1 MEIGIIGL
9 PQSGRTTI
17 FNALTNGGSSGRA
30 SSGTAAHIGTALV
43 PEPRLQVL
51 YEIFHPEKKTPATV
65 TYIDI
70 GASLK
75 DMAQDKGIG
84 GKLLNQLSQVDAL
97 INVVRSFK
105 NESVPHTEGSLD
117 VERDIG
123 NMNLELAF
131 SDLIILERR
140 LARLEDSLKAAKQA
154 ERSGILR
161 EKEAIESI
169 KADLERD
176 IPVRE
181 MTLTDEAQKAI
192 SGYGL
197 LSAKPIL
204 IAVNIGEEELPNT
217 DAIIA
222 ELSEKYTGQKRDITA
237 ICGELEM
244 ELTQLDGD
252 AAEEFRNEYG
262 LTESG
267 VDKIIRLSYELLGLV
282 SFFTGGG
289 PDEVRAW
296 SVPDGTEAQKAAG
309 KIHSDMEKGFIRA
322 EVTAYEDLVK
332 CGGFSEA
339 KKQGVLRLEGKTY
352 PVRDGDVIT
361 FLFNV

>member
-9 PQSGRTTI
+9 PGSGRTTV
-17 FNALTNGGSSGRA
+17 FNALTEGGTTA
-30 SSGTAAHIGTALV
+30 ADGTAAHIGTATV
-43 PEPRLQVL
+43 PEPRLEVL
-51 YEIFHPEKKTPATV
+51 SGIFNPAKVTYTSV

-97 INVVRSFK
+97 INVVRAFR
-105 NESVPHTEGSLD
+105 NDSVPHTEGSLD
-117 VERDIG
+117 VDRDIA
-123 NMNLELAF
+123 NMNLELAL
-131 SDLIILERR
+131 SDLVILERK
-140 LARLEDSLKAAKQA
+140 LARIKESLKGAKPA
-154 ERSGILR
+154 ERAGILR
-161 EKEAIESI
+161 EQELIERV
-169 KADLERD
+169 KADLEKD

-181 MTLTDEAQKAI
+181 MVLTEEEKKML
-192 SGYGL
+192 SGYQF
-197 LSAKPIL
+197 LSAKPL
-204 IAVNIGEEELPNT
+204 IIVVNIGEEQLPEE
-217 DAIIA
+217 DKLIA
-222 ELSEKYTGQKRDITA
+222 EWNDKYAGRKRAVTA
-237 ICGELEM
+237 VCAELEA
-244 ELTQLDGD
+244 ELTQLDGE

-267 VDKIIRLSYELLGLV
+267 ANRVIRLSYELLGLI
-282 SFFTGGG
+282 SFFTAG
-289 PDEVRAW
+289 PTEVRAW
-296 SVPDGTEAQKAAG
+296 SILDGTEAQKAAG

-322 EVTAYEDLVK
+322 EVTAFDDLVK

-339 KKQGVLRLEGKTY
+339 KKQGLLRLEGKTY

>member
-9 PQSGRTTI
+9 PGSGRTTV
-17 FNALTNGGSSGRA
+17 FNALTGGGSSGRGA
-30 SSGTAAHIGTALV
+30 AGTSAHIGTAFV
-43 PEPRLQVL
+43 PDPRLEVL
-51 YEIFHPEKKTPATV
+51 FGIFQPGKMTRATV
-65 TYIDI
+65 TYVDV

-84 GKLLNQLSQVDAL
+84 GRLLNQLSQVDAL
-97 INVVRSFK
+97 INVVRAFK
-105 NESVPHTEGSLD
+105 NDSVPHTEGRLD
-117 VERDIG
+117 VERDIA
-123 NMNLELAF
+123 NMNLELVF
-131 SDLIILERR
+131 SDLVILERR
-140 LARLEDSLKAAKQA
+140 LSRLEVSLKAAKQA
-154 ERSGILR
+154 ERAGIIR
-161 EKEAIESI
+161 EQKAVGRI

-181 MTLTDEAQKAI
+181 MTLTEEEQKAI

-204 IAVNIGEEELPNT
+204 VAVNIGEEELSQT
-217 DAIIA
+217 DSIVS
-222 ELSEKYTGQKRDITA
+222 ELTAKYSGIKRSITA

-244 ELTQLDGD
+244 ELTRLDGE
-252 AAEEFRNEYG
+252 AADEFRNEYG

-267 VDKIIRLSYELLGLV
+267 ADKIIRRSYELLGLIT
-282 SFFTGGG
+282 FFTGGG

-296 SVPDGTEAQKAAG
+296 PVPDGTDAQKAAG
-309 KIHSDMEKGFIRA
+309 KIHSDIEKGFIRA
-322 EVTAYEDLVK
+322 EVTAYDDLVR
-332 CGGFSEA
+332 CGSFSEA

-352 PVRDGDVIT
+352 RVHDGDVIT

>member
-17 FNALTNGGSSGRA
+17 FNALTKGGSSGRA
-30 SSGTAAHIGTALV
+30 SAGTDAHIGTALV
-43 PEPRLQVL
+43 PEPRLKIL
-51 YEIFHPEKKTPATV
+51 FGIFHPEKMTFATV

-75 DMAQDKGIG
+75 DIAQDKGIG

-97 INVVRSFK
+97 ISVIRSFK
-105 NESVPHTEGSLD
+105 NDSVPHIEGSLD
-117 VERDIG
+117 VERDIA

-140 LARLEDSLKAAKQA
+140 LSRLEESLKAAKQT
-154 ERSGILR
+154 ERAGIIR
-161 EKEAIESI
+161 EQESI
-169 KADLERD
+169 SKIKANLEKD
-176 IPVRE
+176 IPIRE
-181 MTLTDEAQKAI
+181 MTLIDEEQKFI

-204 IAVNIGEEELPNT
+204 IAVNIGEEELPNS
-217 DAIIA
+217 DSIVAGLR
-222 ELSEKYTGQKRDITA
+222 ERYSGHKRDITA

-244 ELTQLDGD
+244 ELAQLDGD
-252 AAEEFRNEYG
+252 AADEFRNEFG

-267 VDKIIRLSYELLGLV
+267 TDRMIRLSYDLLGLI

-289 PDEVRAW
+289 RDEVRAW
-296 SVPDGTEAQKAAG
+296 SVPDGIEAQKAAG

-322 EVTAYEDLVK
+322 EVTAFDDLVK
-332 CGGFSEA
+332 CGSFSEA

>member
-17 FNALTNGGSSGRA
+17 FNTLTGGGSSGNITA
-30 SSGTAAHIGTALV
+30 GSAAHIGTASV
-43 PEPRLQVL
+43 PDNRLEVL
-51 YEIFHPEKKTPATV
+51 YKIFHPKKMTHATV

-75 DMAQDKGIG
+75 DVAQDKGIG
-84 GKLLNQLSQVDAL
+84 GKLLNQLSQVDAF

-105 NESVPHTEGSLD
+105 NDAVPHTEGSLD
-117 VERDIG
+117 IERDIA
-123 NMNLELAF
+123 NMNLELVF
-131 SDLIILERR
+131 SDLVILERK
-140 LARLEDSLKAAKQA
+140 LTRLEESLKAAKQA
-154 ERSGILR
+154 EKSGIQH
-161 EKEAIESI
+161 ECEAISRI
-169 KADLERD
+169 KADLEKD

-181 MTLTDEAQKAI
+181 MTLTEEEKKAI

-204 IAVNIGEEELPNT
+204 VVVNIGEEELPET
-217 DAIIA
+217 TTIIA
-222 ELSEKYTGQKRDITA
+222 KLNERYSGQKRAVTA

-244 ELTQLDGD
+244 ELMQLDGE
-252 AAEEFRNEYG
+252 AAEEFRKEYD
-262 LTESG
+262 LVESG
-267 VDKIIRLSYELLGLV
+267 ANRIIRLSYELLGLI

-289 PDEVRAW
+289 PEEVRAW
-296 SVPDGTEAQKAAG
+296 SVPEGIQAQKAAG

-322 EVTAYEDLVK
+322 EVTPYEDLVK

-339 KKQGVLRLEGKTY
+339 KKRGVLRLEGKNY